1 MLANSTQ
8 TAKLAS
14 IHSPGDRNE
23 VRTGL
28 KKFKGLG
35 QGRNLIK
42 MEIRPG
48 EVQFYLRHGHSLS
61 AIQFISPGMLGQQE
75 VRALCRLKGVLTP
88 QWQTLCFPLEP

>member
-1 MLANSTQ
+1 MHRYFGILKSGNTQREMKNTMCNSTQ
-8 TAKLAS
+8 TAKSAL

-23 VRTGL
+23 IRTGL

-48 EVQFYLRHGHSLS
+48 EVQLWFRH
-61 AIQFISPGMLGQQE
+61 
-75 VRALCRLKGVLTP
+75 
-88 QWQTLCFPLEP
+88 